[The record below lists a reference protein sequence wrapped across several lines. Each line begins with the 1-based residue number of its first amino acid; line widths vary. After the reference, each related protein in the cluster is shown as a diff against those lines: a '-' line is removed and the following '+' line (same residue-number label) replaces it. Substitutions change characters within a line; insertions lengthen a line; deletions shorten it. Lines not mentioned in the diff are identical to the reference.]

1 MLPNAFT
8 NNNELNLIVNFKYT
22 SFPEASVYWY
32 LTVPFI
38 ICKYF
43 YYKNN
48 AKCCVVFKQN

>member
-43 YYKNN
+43 YYK
-48 AKCCVVFKQN
+48 K